1 MANSIQTST
10 TDTATATKHPSAKRR
25 KLTTDQHQNHQE
37 QPLIPGLTDHVA
49 QLSLSLVHPST
60 LYSVCH
66 SWRRLIY
73 SLSFPPFLSLYAVLS
88 STNINHR
95 LSNNNPIQSF
105 NFDPISSKWDSLPP
119 PPPDPPLHLLLRHP
133 CFISRDLPIQSI
145 SACGRLILIAATSHN
160 FSPALSR
167 PLVFNPHSGVWGF
180 GPPLTTPRRWCA
192 AGSAKDTVYVAS
204 GIGFQFNT
212 DLSKSVEK
220 WDLQSKNVGIS
231 TIANKTITWKWEKV
245 KGLKD
250 GRFCRDAIDAVG
262 WRGKLCMVNM
272 KGDAPKEGLV
282 YDTEKDAWENMPEG
296 MLAGWRG
303 PVASMDEETMFVVDE
318 ARGVLRKYDPE
329 KDYWEHMMESER
341 LVGAQKIAAGGGRVC
356 VIRGCSTEIVVLDV
370 AALPVKLWVVKTPP
384 GFEALA
390 IHILPRM
397 SRPDF

>member
-1 MANSIQTST
+1 
-10 TDTATATKHPSAKRR
+10 
-25 KLTTDQHQNHQE
+25 
-37 QPLIPGLTDHVA
+37 
-49 QLSLSLVHPST
+49 
-60 LYSVCH
+60 
-66 SWRRLIY
+66 
-73 SLSFPPFLSLYAVLS
+73 
-88 STNINHR
+88 
-95 LSNNNPIQSF
+95 
-105 NFDPISSKWDSLPP
+105 
-119 PPPDPPLHLLLRHP
+119 
-133 CFISRDLPIQSI
+133 
-145 SACGRLILIAATSHN
+145 
-160 FSPALSR
+160 
-167 PLVFNPHSGVWGF
+167 
-180 GPPLTTPRRWCA
+180 
-192 AGSAKDTVYVAS
+192 VAS
-204 GIGFQFNT
+204 GIGSQFNT
-212 DLSKSVEK
+212 DVSKSVEK